1 MKQSFLLN
9 EYERREH
16 CWKWFFTDLRGEPKK
31 QIVRPKPYDSTE
43 QEENPIDKKEMWKLC
58 QITQMMKLEIHVYVC
73 RCLEEHLASFPFVAD
88 LCKRLT
94 LSFL

>member
-16 CWKWFFTDLRGEPKK
+16 CWKWFFTDLTGEPKK

-43 QEENPIDKKEMWKLC
+43 QEENPIDKKEM
-58 QITQMMKLEIHVYVC
+58 
-73 RCLEEHLASFPFVAD
+73 
-88 LCKRLT
+88 
-94 LSFL
+94 